1 MALAMDA
8 GDGDGDGVGDGNNI
22 VEIQTSIHYVKCNN
36 TNSASESISNS
47 KMRSETV
54 ETSVFEQAQSNG
66 PAEFLIFNRKQTTF
80 QTTSFRCVLE
90 SN

>member
-8 GDGDGDGVGDGNNI
+8 GDGDGDGNNI

-47 KMRSETV
+47 KMRSE
-54 ETSVFEQAQSNG
+54 NG
-66 PAEFLIFNRKQTTF
+66 GNICF
-80 QTTSFRCVLE
+80 
-90 SN
+90 

>member
-8 GDGDGDGVGDGNNI
+8 GDGDGDGNNI

-47 KMRSETV
+47 KMRSE
-54 ETSVFEQAQSNG
+54 NG
-66 PAEFLIFNRKQTTF
+66 GNICFWTGAI
-80 QTTSFRCVLE
+80 
-90 SN
+90 